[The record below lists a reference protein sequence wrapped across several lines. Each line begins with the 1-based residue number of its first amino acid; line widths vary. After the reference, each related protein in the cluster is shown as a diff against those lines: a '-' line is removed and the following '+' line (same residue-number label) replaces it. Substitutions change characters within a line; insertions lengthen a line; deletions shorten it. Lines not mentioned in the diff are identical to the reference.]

1 MCRLVI
7 GYVASIIGLWGFYLL
22 SSTMIYMSFASKYI
36 VFKFVIPI
44 VEPFM
49 LVRYAFFYYIM
60 LVNLYACVFGN

>member
-49 LVRYAFFYYIM
+49 LVRYAFFFII
-60 LVNLYACVFGN
+60 